1 MARNIGLTP
10 AAQRDLRE
18 VRLWFRQPGAG
29 RTAETGFKRIV
40 SAING
45 LARYPYAHAIKEPPR
60 VRMLVCEGHRILY
73 TLAPDTGITST
84 AGEVVLIR
92 IFGPGQ
98 SDD

>member
-1 MARNIGLTP
+1 
-10 AAQRDLRE
+10 
-18 VRLWFRQPGAG
+18 
-29 RTAETGFKRIV
+29 
-40 SAING
+40 
-45 LARYPYAHAIKEPPR
+45 
-60 VRMLVCEGHRILY
+60 MLVCEGHRILY